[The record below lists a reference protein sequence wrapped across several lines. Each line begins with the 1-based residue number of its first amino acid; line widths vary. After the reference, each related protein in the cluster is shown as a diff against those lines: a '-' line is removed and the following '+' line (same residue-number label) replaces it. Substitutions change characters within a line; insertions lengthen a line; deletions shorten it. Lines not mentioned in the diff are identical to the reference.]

1 MVKARH
7 AFVPVLIVLVF
18 YLIVLVFTLTEN
30 LRDIT
35 NVGYAHLHRKCILAH
50 RKTLCALMVA
60 MVACS
65 CGCIDSNSVTTG
77 PKVWS
82 RRGLDDGRFHK
93 PRAIAID
100 KNDRLYIVDMTA
112 RVQVF
117 DSDQNFVRFWRT
129 PEFKFGKPCGLTF
142 AKDDVLMVADT
153 HYHRVLFY
161 TPAGELL
168 PDRTIGGTL
177 GLNEG
182 EFGYVTDVVQDSAGC
197 YYVSEYGEFDRIQK
211 FDTQGNFVYQWGGRG
226 SEPGQF
232 LRPQGLAMDAQDQI
246 WIADASNHRIQV
258 FDVSGEAPH
267 FVKQF
272 GSAGT
277 SAGQIRYPYDIVLY
291 DNEVFVCEFGNHRV
305 QRFSREGES
314 LGLWGMPGR
323 EPGEFHQPWA
333 MTIDTTGRMHVLDS
347 YNHRVQTMSIADWD
361 WPLETQWK
369 LEDE

>member
-1 MVKARH
+1 MAT
-7 AFVPVLIVLVF
+7 I
-18 YLIVLVFTLTEN
+18 

-35 NVGYAHLHRKCILAH
+35 NTEFERSRRKLVKVFTQPVKA
-50 RKTLCALMVA
+50 TLVAFFVA
-60 MVACS
+60 MTVCV
-65 CGCIDSNSVTTG
+65 CGCIDSTDSKTT

-100 KNDRLYIVDMTA
+100 QKDQLYVVDMTA
-112 RVQVF
+112 RIQLF
-117 DSDQNFVRFWRT
+117 DSDQNYVSGWRT
-129 PEFKFGKPCGLTF
+129 PKSKLGKPCGLTF
-142 AKDDVLMVADT
+142 SQDGLLMVADT

-161 TPAGELL
+161 TPDGELI
-168 PDRTIGGTL
+168 PERTIGGTL
-177 GLNEG
+177 GFDEG
-182 EFGYVTDVVQDSAGC
+182 EFGYVTDVVQDSSGN
-197 YYVSEYGEFDRIQK
+197 YYVSEYGEFDRVQK
-211 FDTQGNFVYQWGGRG
+211 FDTDGNFVYQWGGRG

-232 LRPQGLAMDAQDQI
+232 LRPQGLAMDEHDQI

-258 FDVSGEAPH
+258 FDVSGETVE

-277 SAGQIRYPYDIVLY
+277 SAGQIRYPYDIVLHN
-291 DNEVFVCEFGNHRV
+291 DEVFVCEFGNHRV

-314 LGLWGMPGR
+314 LGLWGLPGR
-323 EPGEFHQPWA
+323 GPGQFHQPWA
-333 MTIDTTGRMHVLDS
+333 MAIDTTGRMHVLDS
-347 YNHRVQTMSIADWD
+347 YNHRIQTMSIAACE